1 MTREAEQVLLRK
13 ARAGLPITPADHITT
28 LDCAEEID
36 AFRNGLA
43 DSGRLTEDLIQACAR
58 RKIQIARHDK
68 NRQE

>member
-36 AFRNGLA
+36 AFRKGLA
-43 DSGRLTEDLIQACAR
+43 DNGRLTEDLIQACAR
-58 RKIQIARHDK
+58 RKIQIARFPK
-68 NRQE
+68 

>member
-1 MTREAEQVLLRK
+1 MTSEAEQALLRK
-13 ARAGLPITPADHITT
+13 ARSGLPITPADHITT

-36 AFRNGLA
+36 AFRKGLS
-43 DSGRLTEDLIQACAR
+43 DNGRLTEELIQACAR

>member
-43 DSGRLTEDLIQACAR
+43 ENGRLTDELIQACAR
-58 RKIQIARHDK
+58 RKIQIAQHDK

>member
-36 AFRNGLA
+36 AFRKGLS
-43 DSGRLTEDLIQACAR
+43 DNGRLTEELIQACAR